1 MCPRPLVIRAPTTE
15 DRQLHIMNSE
25 VVHSEFQ
32 PTQCEFSPNQA
43 IGDIIKRTNN
53 LSAEEVET
61 ILSYQ
66 RDHGVKFGEA
76 AVALGLAQQEDVL
89 WALAQ
94 QFNYPYS
101 GKSAGAMSEELIAA
115 NKPFSDQAE
124 ILRGIRD
131 QIISGLYQSGDMR
144 RRALA
149 IMSAS
154 PGDGKSFLAA
164 NLAVMM
170 AQLTGRT
177 LLIDCDMR
185 TPRQHEIFR
194 VDNASGLS
202 AILSGRAVGS
212 VLRQVKNYPGL
223 YVLPVGIV
231 PPNPLELLQRPAF
244 GMLINDLVG
253 KFDHVVI
260 DTPSVT
266 QGVDARVI
274 AAVAGAAMV
283 VARKDKTRTDA
294 LNAVVSPLV
303 SRKGIKM
310 IGVVMNEF

>member
-1 MCPRPLVIRAPTTE
+1 
-15 DRQLHIMNSE
+15 MNSE
-25 VVHSEFQ
+25 VVQSTFQ
-32 PTQCEFSPNQA
+32 STQGEVSPNQS

-53 LSAEEVET
+53 LSAEEVEQ

-66 RDHGVKFGEA
+66 RSHGVKFGEA

-94 QFNYPYS
+94 QFHYPYS
-101 GKSAGAMSEELIAA
+101 SKSSGSMSDELVVA
-115 NKPFSDQAE
+115 NRPFSDQAE
-124 ILRGIRD
+124 IFRGIRD
-131 QIISGLYQSGDMR
+131 QVISGLFQSGDMR

-149 IMSAS
+149 IVSAS
-154 PGDGKSFLAA
+154 SGDGKSFLAA
-164 NLAVMM
+164 NLALVL

-202 AILSGRAVGS
+202 AILSGRAEGN
-212 VLRQVKNYPGL
+212 VLRHVKNYPGL

-244 GMLINDLVG
+244 GMLVNDLVS

-260 DTPSVT
+260 DTPSVA

-283 VARKDKTRTDA
+283 VARKDSTRTDA
-294 LNAVVSPLV
+294 LNALVSPLV
-303 SRKGIKM
+303 ARKGIKM
-310 IGVVMNEF
+310 VGVVLNEFS